1 MRNKFSDYISNYEVL
16 NIVEQK
22 KARLKAFP
30 ETYSIH
36 KSARELL
43 SKIDYKFLFE
53 SYWGTNISPEIDLQR
68 NDRDMHELEEYYSSI
83 STEEFVLL
91 ILTSE
96 LTRVFEKYHK
106 IEKK

>member
-1 MRNKFSDYISNYEVL
+1 MVCGGAKVYKDCLPLANKLY
-16 NIVEQK
+16 
-22 KARLKAFP
+22 
-30 ETYSIH
+30 
-36 KSARELL
+36 L